1 MNQIPVQDVTP
12 KKKKN
17 SEENFDLYAKREHI
31 YVKNYS
37 GIFKKFRQAS
47 SFIMLLM
54 FFGFSWITWDGRQA
68 VLFDLPNRQFH
79 VFGMTFWPQDFMLLS
94 WLLIILAFALFFF
107 TVFAGR
113 LWCGYAC
120 PQFVWTWIYIWI
132 ENFTEGDRNK
142 RMRMDKTPGMSK
154 EKFLKK
160 GAKHFLWFIFSAASA
175 IAFVG
180 YFTPIRDL
188 LAGVASFE
196 LGPWEMWWIG
206 FITVATYGNAGW
218 LREQVCIYMCPYARF
233 QSVMFDQDTLIIS
246 YDEKRGESRG
256 KRKKGSD
263 YKAEGL
269 GDCIDCN
276 ACVHVCPVGIDIRDG
291 LQYECVACGACV
303 DACDDMMER
312 VGYEKG
318 LVKYTTEHQLDGNK
332 THIMRPRLIGY
343 FLVLC
348 AMFVAFAYTL
358 YSRIP
363 IEVDILRDRGQLYVE
378 TSNGMIENVYTLK
391 IANKEQVDHNYSI
404 KVSGLEGMTYIGKE
418 VVTIK
423 SGELLDL
430 PVRIRIAT
438 KYLSKANNNILFEVE
453 ALDNASIAIKEE
465 NRFIG
470 PAPKR

>member
-12 KKKKN
+12 KKKN
-17 SEENFDLYAKREHI
+17 TSEENFDLYAKREHI
-31 YVKNYS
+31 YVKNYT
-37 GIFKKFRQAS
+37 GFFKKFRQAS

-54 FFGFSWITWDGRQA
+54 FFGFSWVTWDGRQA

-142 RMRMDKTPGMSK
+142 RMKMDKTKGWSQ
-154 EKFLKK
+154 EKAIRK
-160 GAKHFLWFIFSAASA
+160 GTKHILWILFSVASA

-180 YFTPIRDL
+180 YFTPIREL
-188 LAGVASFE
+188 LGSIASFE
-196 LGPWEMWWIG
+196 LGPWETWWLG
-206 FITVATYGNAGW
+206 FLTVATYGNAGW

-263 YKAEGL
+263 YKAAGL

-318 LVKYTTEHQLDGNK
+318 LVRYTTEHQLAGNK
-332 THIMRPRLIGY
+332 THILRPRLIGY
-343 FLVLC
+343 FAVLC
-348 AMFVAFAYTL
+348 AMFIAFSYTI

-363 IEVDILRDRGQLYVE
+363 LEVDILRDRGQLYSE
-378 TSNGMIENVYTLK
+378 LSNGQIENVYTLK
-391 IANKEQVDHNYSI
+391 LANKEQVDHQYRIS
-404 KVSGLEGMTYIGKE
+404 VSGVEGLEYLGEEII
-418 VVTIK
+418 TIK

-430 PVRIRIAT
+430 PIRINVPAR
-438 KYLSKANNNILFEVE
+438 YIDKANNTILFRVQ
-453 ALDNASIAIKEE
+453 AVDNPSILIEEE